1 MILDVFKDLS
11 ERLNEHLKI
20 AFKLPEDLVELV
32 SLGQDLDS
40 ETFQNK
46 IVLSLINIER
56 ETAMGIQV
64 NRKQSEPTLFKKMN
78 PVWHLNLTFILASI
92 SNQKL
97 YSQSLKLLSS
107 SLEFFQNENVF
118 NIKLNENDRQCIR
131 ITVEPMN
138 VTFQEISNIWS
149 VLGGKYYPS
158 LIGKIRMITIDSNQI
173 STIERSSD
181 DIFVKTENIE

>member
-1 MILDVFKDLS
+1 
-11 ERLNEHLKI
+11 
-20 AFKLPEDLVELV
+20 
-32 SLGQDLDS
+32 
-40 ETFQNK
+40 
-46 IVLSLINIER
+46 
-56 ETAMGIQV
+56 
-64 NRKQSEPTLFKKMN
+64 MN
-78 PVWHLNLTFILASI
+78 PVWHLNLTFILALI
-92 SNQKL
+92 SNQKQ

-118 NIKLNENDRQCIR
+118 NIKLNENDRQFIR

-181 DIFVKTENIE
+181 GIFVKTENIE